1 MLSTLRAT
9 GAWPSKKLVISML
22 NTYVLGSSSLHTQRT
37 ALIWIGKKRWRK
49 RTGDGTIESWLIRN
63 TWRYAMYFQAGKIW
77 RREFRDGD
85 PESQKKAKRKRDAK
99 AKVTYDTRLYS
110 LHWETKLEQRKLPI
124 ANTLLSVTEIGGRI
138 TIKHLKE
145 FPRILNSLRSLRE
158 VDLWLFLNRN
168 VT

>member
-49 RTGDGTIESWLIRN
+49 RAGDGTIESWLIRN
-63 TWRYAMYFQAGKIW
+63 TWRYAMYFQAVKIW
-77 RREFRDGD
+77 RREFRDG
-85 PESQKKAKRKRDAK
+85 EIQNLRRKQKVSEMQKPKLH
-99 AKVTYDTRLYS
+99 TTQNWYS
-110 LHWETKLEQRKLPI
+110 LHWTTKLKQRKPLK

-138 TIKHLKE
+138 AIKHSKE
-145 FPRILNSLRSLRE
+145 FPRILNSLRSLHK
-158 VDLWLFLNRN
+158 VDLWLL
-168 VT
+168 